1 MKSFFA
7 TGIIFAMFTGLV
19 FAQETLDDITYTDD
33 NKSGSNYVSWTLNN
47 VTFETTNISRSDFS
61 GANLNN
67 TNIHVRY
74 DTEIPYEDGYEN
86 YFTDI
91 NFSGAIWKGGS
102 FSGATTIQHNP
113 SSSTTHY
120 VNMNLKNVN
129 FSNAVINNVSF
140 QSIICEGSTTFEGA
154 NLEGSSFYMAVFS
167 EVSPSL
173 FSNASINGTKFIDS
187 GFNKDM
193 LRSTASYKNKNLSGI
208 FLGLNAAKLD
218 LKGVEFSEMN
228 LSNSTFQNVDF
239 SNSNFTGANLTG
251 GYFIMSKFSGTNL
264 ESADMRDVDD
274 FGNTFSGAIYK
285 NTIMSDGTIK
295 NLSMQTAD
303 DKIIVYGDAGGINAK
318 IDADAEFLAG
328 KIELKDG
335 GMLEIG
341 DGVSLTLS
349 DDVSIVF
356 DANLVEGINDLFVMG
371 DDSTIV
377 MSGYT
382 SDEEAQA
389 AFIKL
394 FQDEEGHF
402 ADWSPDTVASIVT
415 AVPEPSTYAA
425 IFGALALAF
434 AAYRRRK

>member
-19 FAQETLDDITYTDD
+19 FAQETLENITYTDD
-33 NKSGSNYVSWTLNN
+33 NKSGSNYASWTLND

-61 GANLNN
+61 GAKLNN

-74 DTEIPYEDGYEN
+74 DTEIPYEDGYKN

-91 NFSGAIWKGGS
+91 NFSRAIWKGGS
-102 FSGATTIQHNP
+102 FSGETTIQHSP
-113 SSSTTHY
+113 SSSNTHY
-120 VNMNLKNVN
+120 VSMNLKNVN

-140 QSIICEGSTTFEGA
+140 LSIVCEGSTTFEGA
-154 NLEGSSFYMAVFS
+154 NLEGSSFFMADFS

-208 FLGLNAAKLD
+208 FLALNSAILD

-239 SNSNFTGANLTG
+239 PTSNFTGANLTG
-251 GYFIMSKFSGTNL
+251 GRFIMSNFSGTNL
-264 ESADMRDVDD
+264 ESADMRNVKD
-274 FGNTFSGAIYK
+274 FGSTFSGAIYK
-285 NTIMSDGTIK
+285 NTIMSDGTIE

-389 AFIKL
+389 AFIGL

-415 AVPEPSTYAA
+415 AVPEPSTYAT
-425 IFGALALAF
+425 IFGALVLAF

>member
-1 MKSFFA
+1 
-7 TGIIFAMFTGLV
+7 
-19 FAQETLDDITYTDD
+19 
-33 NKSGSNYVSWTLNN
+33 
-47 VTFETTNISRSDFS
+47 
-61 GANLNN
+61 
-67 TNIHVRY
+67 
-74 DTEIPYEDGYEN
+74 
-86 YFTDI
+86 
-91 NFSGAIWKGGS
+91 
-102 FSGATTIQHNP
+102 
-113 SSSTTHY
+113 
-120 VNMNLKNVN
+120 MNLKNVN

-154 NLEGSSFYMAVFS
+154 NLEGSSFFMANFS
-167 EVSPSL
+167 KVSPSL
-173 FSNASINGTKFIDS
+173 FYNASINGTKFIDS

-208 FLGLNAAKLD
+208 FLGLNAEKLD

-239 SNSNFTGANLTG
+239 SDSNFTGANLTR
-251 GYFIMSKFSGTNL
+251 GYFIMSNFSGTNL
-264 ESADMRDVDD
+264 ESADMRNVKD
-274 FGNTFSGAIYK
+274 FGSTFSGAIYK
-285 NTIMSDGTIK
+285 NTIMSDGTIE

-415 AVPEPSTYAA
+415 AVPEPSTYAT

>member
-19 FAQETLDDITYTDD
+19 FAQETLDNITYTDD
-33 NKSGSNYVSWTLNN
+33 NKSGSNYANWTLND
-47 VTFETTNISRSDFS
+47 VTFETTNISHSDFS

-74 DTEIPYEDGYEN
+74 DTEIPYEDGYKN

-91 NFSGAIWKGGS
+91 NFSRAIWKGGS
-102 FSGATTIQHNP
+102 FSGETTIQHSP
-113 SSSTTHY
+113 SSSNTHY
-120 VNMNLKNVN
+120 VSMNLKNVN

-140 QSIICEGSTTFEGA
+140 LSIVCEGSTTFEGA
-154 NLEGSSFYMAVFS
+154 NLEGSSFFMADFS

-208 FLGLNAAKLD
+208 FLALNSAILD

-251 GYFIMSKFSGTNL
+251 GRFIMSNFSGTNL
-264 ESADMRDVDD
+264 ESADMRNVKD
-274 FGNTFSGAIYK
+274 FGSTFSGAIYK
-285 NTIMSDGTIK
+285 NTIMSDGTIE